1 MIIKFGWDISWKVSM
16 ISWWTS
22 IRSCWGSLRGNRPEG
37 NIMRLVR
44 DIKCSIGIIFPSS
57 LLGIIPNIKSYSNSM
72 CPSKGLISNSIC
84 NLKSTRRNNKT
95 KYKNYPSKISFI
107 NKEYPNCK
115 ISRNNK
121 QIRISSVLVTN
132 SINTHLL
139 TQSIKKVYNSHKIK

>member
-1 MIIKFGWDISWKVSM
+1 M
-16 ISWWTS
+16 ISWWIS
-22 IRSCWGSLRGNRPEG
+22 IRSCLGSFRRNRPEG
-37 NIMRLVR
+37 NIIRLLP
-44 DIKCSIGIIFPSS
+44 DIKSSIGIISPSS

-72 CPSKGLISNSIC
+72 CPSKGPISNLIC
-84 NLKSTRRNNKT
+84 NLKSTRLSNKT

-132 SINTHLL
+132 LINTHLL
-139 TQSIKKVYNSHKIK
+139 KQSIKKVWNSHKIK